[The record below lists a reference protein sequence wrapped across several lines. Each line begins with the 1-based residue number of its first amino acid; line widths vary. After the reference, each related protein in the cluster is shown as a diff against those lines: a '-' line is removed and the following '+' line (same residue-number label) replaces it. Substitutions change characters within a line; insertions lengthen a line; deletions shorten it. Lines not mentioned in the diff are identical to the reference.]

1 MKPGAAKLTLEAARR
16 LLDVEADADAEGL
29 RSARNRAMMS
39 AHPDHGGSE
48 DALRLVIEAYAVLTG
63 EWEAA
68 PTGRALLEITPAIA
82 MLGGRQVVRL
92 NDGRRLAIS
101 LPAGLRQGDKVG
113 AGGSIFSVRI
123 KASGGVF
130 VSGDDLCMQ
139 VRASSTMLTNG
150 GRMKVKTPAGY
161 CMVWIPKQLGSNR
174 IVRVLGR
181 GLPPRG
187 RYPQGAL
194 VLKLVPDRAAGE
206 AKAAG
211 RRRA

>member
-1 MKPGAAKLTLEAARR
+1 M
-16 LLDVEADADAEGL
+16 
-29 RSARNRAMMS
+29 
-39 AHPDHGGSE
+39 
-48 DALRLVIEAYAVLTG
+48 
-63 EWEAA
+63 
-68 PTGRALLEITPAIA
+68 
-82 MLGGRQVVRL
+82 
-92 NDGRRLAIS
+92 
-101 LPAGLRQGDKVG
+101 
-113 AGGSIFSVRI
+113 FSVRI
-123 KASGGVF
+123 KAAGGVF

-139 VRASSTMLTNG
+139 VRASSAMLTNG

-194 VLKLVPDRAAGE
+194 VLKLVPERAAND

-211 RRRA
+211 TRRA